1 MEAHTT
7 LRQRQKYMPLLGNE
21 KILMI
26 RFELI
31 TDIHEAE
38 ALWDYISPKQEL
50 YDLWNFRFSYWE
62 FEKPEVLFVA
72 GYDDDNLI
80 GLLPLQWSKDGY
92 YEFFGG
98 SFMSYNQLFIKKEYL
113 DTQIEFLSQVNKPM
127 WLRWMASPVD
137 HPNLT
142 TSDPS
147 TYFLTLIGLTSLD
160 DYFEKFVG
168 KTRGKQLKK
177 EVRNVLKQNTE
188 LIIDNTSDISSL
200 VEFNKK
206 RFGET
211 SVFHNSNR
219 QAFFE
224 KIVSLFPSYILTV
237 KIDNEIAAVGLRI
250 IHKNILYGINTG
262 VKEGTKNLGK
272 FLYLK
277 AIEFAIE
284 NKLEK
289 YDALEGA
296 YGWKEE
302 FGFEGRP
309 QYHLDLRDK

>member
-1 MEAHTT
+1 
-7 LRQRQKYMPLLGNE
+7 
-21 KILMI
+21 MI

-31 TDIHEAE
+31 TDIQGAE
-38 ALWDYISPKQEL
+38 SLWNHISSKQEL
-50 YDLWNFRFSYWE
+50 YDLWDFRFSYWE
-62 FEKPEVLFVA
+62 FEKPEILFVA
-72 GYDDDNLI
+72 GYDDENLI
-80 GLLPLQWSKDGY
+80 GLLPLQWNKDGY

-98 SFMSYNQLFIKKEYL
+98 SFMSYNQIFIKKEYL
-113 DTQIEFLSQVNKPM
+113 DTQKEFLDQVNKPM
-127 WLRWMASPVD
+127 WLRWMTSPLN
-137 HPNLT
+137 HQMLT

-147 TYFLTLIGLTSLD
+147 TYFLPLSGLTSLD

-168 KTRGKQLKK
+168 KTRRKQLKK
-177 EVRNVLKQNTE
+177 EMRNVLKQNTE
-188 LIIDNTSDISSL
+188 LIINNTSDISSL
-200 VEFNKK
+200 VELNKMK
-206 RFGET
+206 FGEA

-250 IHKNILYGINTG
+250 TYNNILYGINTG

-302 FGFEGRP
+302 FGFLGRP
-309 QYHLDLRDK
+309 QYHLDLRN